1 MAGVRVNP
9 GELILNVS
17 YCEEITEERKHWD
30 MDKKEYVHWTKTE
43 TKTHDKE
50 ITLTAE
56 HAQYLVR
63 RCPWRAYV
71 CRARAVCAWR
81 AYARRYLWPAYARR
95 SLWRA
100 YARRSLWR
108 AYACRF
114 CVACTCTPSMRF
126 LCSLCLHMHA
136 VSVRR
141 VEAVPSQAD
150 QDLPLFGQICPG
162 TPHED
167 GHCCAYS

>member
-17 YCEEITEERKHWD
+17 YCEEIAEERKHWD

-95 SLWRA
+95 SLWPAYARRSLWRA

-114 CVACTCTPSMRF
+114 
-126 LCSLCLHMHA
+126 LCGVHMHA
-136 VSVRR
+136 VYALPMLIVSAYARR
-141 VEAVPSQAD
+141 VSPKSRSS
-150 QDLPLFGQICPG
+150 P
-162 TPHED
+162 
-167 GHCCAYS
+167 